1 MLVGL
6 VQLPLRRV
14 DLALFEVCVR
24 LFERVVPGVEV
35 IDGASLFAAD
45 LGLLEVSERLVEV
58 FGGLLEVPHGTLRLR
73 LGELLIELVQPPES
87 PVDLSHA
94 VVPLSVPE
102 VRVPLGLDL
111 CLLGLDRFLL
121 GRRAAR
127 GQNRRRR
134 DDECNDKNRIATTL
148 FISQSPSD
156 EPRMASAIQLPSQC
170 REE

>member
-1 MLVGL
+1 MA
-6 VQLPLRRV
+6 P
-14 DLALFEVCVR
+14 
-24 LFERVVPGVEV
+24 
-35 IDGASLFAAD
+35 LFAAD
-45 LGLLEVSERLVEV
+45 LGLREVSERLVEV